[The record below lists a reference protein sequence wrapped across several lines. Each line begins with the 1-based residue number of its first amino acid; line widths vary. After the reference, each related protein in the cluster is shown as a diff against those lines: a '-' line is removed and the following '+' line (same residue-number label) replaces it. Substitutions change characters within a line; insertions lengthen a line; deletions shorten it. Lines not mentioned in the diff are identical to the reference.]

1 MRQLIISLSGKIIK
15 PNTLRQRCEL
25 GYSLVT
31 LVTEADISAEAA
43 EVIPG
48 NQPASLTIISPLC
61 LIQLTMSAAREDV
74 ALTQPQLGRGRRRN
88 CETGLH
94 DLVNKNRDYG
104 EQSVRGGRRDQTS
117 LTRQPFKI
125 ALSGAVTP
133 PVSRGAPPARLDN
146 VVLLVLIP
154 APQTNAEHLRE
165 TPNRSGT

>member
-1 MRQLIISLSGKIIK
+1 
-15 PNTLRQRCEL
+15 
-25 GYSLVT
+25 
-31 LVTEADISAEAA
+31 
-43 EVIPG
+43 
-48 NQPASLTIISPLC
+48 
-61 LIQLTMSAAREDV
+61 MSAAREDV

-133 PVSRGAPPARLDN
+133 PVSRGAPPARRDN
-146 VVLLVLIP
+146 IVLLIP
-154 APQTNAEHLRE
+154 AQQTRMVCV
-165 TPNRSGT
+165 